1 MMGQKRLM
9 RMRIG
14 MKIKTGSMLK
24 LSQEGRY
31 LVPKINLMQI
41 VAGLAFHRQLM
52 QVNSLKKKTY
62 HVGGFEQKLEV
73 TQLTRTWG
81 MSIWM
86 VQVIRNNDLV
96 YTLPHTS

>member
-14 MKIKTGSMLK
+14 MKIKTGSTMK
-24 LSQEGRY
+24 LSQEGRH
-31 LVPKINLMQI
+31 VDPKINVMQI

-86 VQVIRNNDLV
+86 VLVQRNNDFV
-96 YTLPHTS
+96 STRPH